1 METKNLIQLW
11 RVEIVNRKGY
21 EAPSLLIESKTKKDV
36 HIKIKKLNLRLLDFP
51 ELWSYRIINLNKKL
65 KNGKWI

>member
-1 METKNLIQLW
+1 METNNLIQLW

-21 EAPSLLIESKTKKDV
+21 EAPSVLVEAKKKDV
-36 HIKIKKLNLRLLDFP
+36 HTEIKKLNLRLLDFP
-51 ELWSYRIINLNKKL
+51 ESWSYRVINLHKTL